1 VVPAGWC
8 HSAHLC
14 IHNFLTLTLQQR
26 FGERLISKNGTVA
39 WPHRSPD
46 LADSDFFL
54 WGYVKYKVY
63 REPMSTMEELKA
75 KNFGVNSN
83 LAYINSKI
91 GLYGVSHPATPQ
103 IDFESANE
111 GMGDI

>member
-1 VVPAGWC
+1 
-8 HSAHLC
+8 
-14 IHNFLTLTLQQR
+14 
-26 FGERLISKNGTVA
+26 
-39 WPHRSPD
+39 
-46 LADSDFFL
+46 
-54 WGYVKYKVY
+54 
-63 REPMSTMEELKA
+63 MSTMEELKA